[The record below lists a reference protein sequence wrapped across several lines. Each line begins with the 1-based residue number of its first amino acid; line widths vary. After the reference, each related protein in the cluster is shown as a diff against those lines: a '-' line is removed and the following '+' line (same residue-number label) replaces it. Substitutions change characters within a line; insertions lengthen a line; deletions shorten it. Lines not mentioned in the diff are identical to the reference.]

1 MVEDKAM
8 SKLKFGKK
16 MSKWKAHLTGVY
28 SLVEHKF
35 CGQFYVDW
43 KQRRQWMYFIHAHTF
58 EKIMARE
65 DVIGKFNLRYENV
78 EMYLLPCILKSFV
91 SCNMILLAL
100 R

>member
-1 MVEDKAM
+1 
-8 SKLKFGKK
+8 
-16 MSKWKAHLTGVY
+16 
-28 SLVEHKF
+28 
-35 CGQFYVDW
+35 
-43 KQRRQWMYFIHAHTF
+43 MYFIHAHTF